1 MKISKLE
8 DTLAG
13 ARVLDTANI
22 DLSKVGVLTKVKLKN
37 VTNCATMVYSL
48 VAEKEADIANP
59 NTETTAEHIAQD
71 IKVEVSP
78 KGLNVL
84 QKVMNQNN
92 DKPKS

>member
-1 MKISKLE
+1 MAHEDLLKI
-8 DTLAG
+8 DCTTTVII
-13 ARVLDTANI
+13 RNTR
-22 DLSKVGVLTKVKLKN
+22 
-37 VTNCATMVYSL
+37 TNKIYKDE
-48 VAEKEADIANP
+48 AERDADIANP

>member
-1 MKISKLE
+1 MAHEDLLKIDCTTTIILRN
-8 DTLAG
+8 TL
-13 ARVLDTANI
+13 TNKI
-22 DLSKVGVLTKVKLKN
+22 YKN
-37 VTNCATMVYSL
+37 ET
-48 VAEKEADIANP
+48 EKDADIADP
-59 NTETTAEHIAQD
+59 NTKTAPEHIAQD

>member
-1 MKISKLE
+1 MIIRNTKTNKIYKDE
-8 DTLAG
+8 VERD
-13 ARVLDTANI
+13 
-22 DLSKVGVLTKVKLKN
+22 
-37 VTNCATMVYSL
+37 
-48 VAEKEADIANP
+48 ADIADP

-71 IKVEVSP
+71 VKVEVSP